1 MDKKYQVFVSST
13 FTDMQAERQA
23 AVTAILE
30 AGHIPAGM
38 ELFAA
43 SDKKQIE
50 VIRRWIDRSDM
61 FMLILGGRYGSVDPD
76 SGKSYI
82 QLEYEYAVATGK
94 PFFALYLTESA
105 IEKKAKGPLG
115 LDAVERNDTIKL
127 NEFRAT
133 VKARL
138 CSEVD
143 DVKDIRIQ
151 VPKAIREISDT
162 NTLDGWV
169 RASSV
174 PAVDRANDGQA
185 VLAPKIEIITEP
197 SAPYQVDEI
206 LSEHVRST
214 VKIGIRNAGG
224 NTLSNCKVYIEDISP
239 PTNSPGGPTLLLD
252 GSGFQLRYDD
262 PEKLVDVAAHWDNH
276 DKFRFSTPIGGGF
289 FDTTQLMDERTRRT
303 FSIRVAATQCNR
315 SARFE
320 IWADESKK
328 LHLAFLNY
336 ID

>member
-38 ELFAA
+38 ELFSA

-61 FMLILGGRYGSVDPD
+61 FMLILGGRYGSVDAD

-82 QLEYEYAVATGK
+82 QLEYEYAVATNK
-94 PFFALYLTESA
+94 PFFALYLTEDA
-105 IEKKAKGPLG
+105 IEKKTRGPLG
-115 LDAVERNDTIKL
+115 LAAVERNDTIKL
-127 NEFRAT
+127 NKFRTT
-133 VKARL
+133 VKGRL
-138 CSEVD
+138 CSEMED
-143 DVKDIRIQ
+143 LKDIRIQ
-151 VPKAIREISDT
+151 IPKAIREIADT
-162 NTLDGWV
+162 NKLDGWI

-174 PAVDRANDGQA
+174 PEVDQATDRRAVF
-185 VLAPKIEIITEP
+185 APKIEIVTEA

-206 LSEHVRST
+206 LSDHVRST
-214 VKIGIRNAGG
+214 VKVGVRNAGG
-224 NTLSNCKVYIEDISP
+224 KTLSNCKVYIEDISP

-276 DKFRFSTPIGGGF
+276 DKFKFSTPLGGGF
-289 FDTTQLMDERTRRT
+289 FDTTQLMDEKTRRA
-303 FSIRVAATQCNR
+303 FSIRVTATQCNR

-320 IWADESKK
+320 IWVDESKR

-336 ID
+336 LD